1 MIKRDKDEQMFAQ
14 DETPPDTMGDRAGR
28 EVRFPDLHSA
38 GRELAHALGEFKSRE
53 DTIVLTPVLGGV
65 PVAHEAAQV
74 LGLPLDFVIIRR
86 LLTPDGAD
94 SQVCAFNAAGSLVI
108 DEELPP
114 RPPAPQS
121 PFDHFVADALD
132 ALARR
137 ERVCRAGRPPVELAG
152 KTILLVDCGIRTG
165 LTLRAAIRA
174 LRRKRP
180 ERIVAA
186 VPVASPES
194 REVIEA
200 VADSVICLKWPHP
213 FGHVGLWY
221 RDFRRPGEHEIS
233 ALLT

>member
-1 MIKRDKDEQMFAQ
+1 MFAQ
-14 DETPPDTMGDRAGR
+14 DESPSNNVGR
-28 EVRFPDLHSA
+28 RGERDGRFHDLRSA
-38 GRELAHALGEFKSRE
+38 GRELAGALEEFKLRK

-65 PVAHEAAQV
+65 PGAHEVARH

-86 LLTPDGAD
+86 LLTPDGAN
-94 SQVCAFNAAGSLVI
+94 SQICAVNVAGSLVI

-121 PFDHFVADALD
+121 PLDHFVADALD
-132 ALARR
+132 GLARR
-137 ERVCRAGRPPVELAG
+137 ESVCRAGRPPLELAR
-152 KTILLVDCGIRTG
+152 KTVLLVDCGIRTG
-165 LTLRAAIRA
+165 LTLKAAIRA
-174 LRRKRP
+174 LRRRES

-186 VPVASPES
+186 VPVAAPES

-200 VADSVICLKWPHP
+200 VADGLICLKWPHP

-221 RDFRRPGEHEIS
+221 RDFGRPREDEIS

>member
-1 MIKRDKDEQMFAQ
+1 MFAQ
-14 DETPPDTMGDRAGR
+14 EEPPPDTSGDRPER
-28 EVRFPDLHSA
+28 DVRFPDLHSA

-65 PVAHEAAQV
+65 PVAHEVARH
-74 LGLPLDFVIIRR
+74 LCLPLDFVIIRR
-86 LLTPDGAD
+86 LLTPDGPD
-94 SQVCAFNAAGSLVI
+94 SQVCAVNVAGSLVI

-121 PFDHFVADALD
+121 PFEHFFADALD
-132 ALARR
+132 GLARR
-137 ERVCRAGRPPVELAG
+137 ERVCRAGRPPAELAR

-174 LRRKRP
+174 LRRERP

-200 VADSVICLKWPHP
+200 VADSLICLKWPHP

-221 RDFRRPGEHEIS
+221 RDFSRPGEREIS